1 MIFILAFKNEQKRI
15 VVAAFWDYIEITR
28 DEVPFTFSRPGITN
42 LYILSFFSF
51 FFWTSLPLL
60 THLFLLFARPPSNLT
75 ISPILGVKES
85 KKFPK
90 IKIPTLTCRWMVTAA
105 LSRVTSSFRSRYFFR
120 ATMPRNAAC
129 ILLAAF
135 TWFSSINKF
144 TSLAGTLSNIFSC
157 FCMDDLNSLILFCS
171 RANLRSSRRFPFSFV
186 RSLSKRRCLNFRWSR
201 MIPNSACLRRWR
213 CLEPR

>member
-15 VVAAFWDYIEITR
+15 VVAAFWDYIEITASS
-28 DEVPFTFSRPGITN
+28 FSPI
-42 LYILSFFSF
+42 FFSF
-51 FFWTSLPLL
+51 SHVPLQISPSLP
-60 THLFLLFARPPSNLT
+60 
-75 ISPILGVKES
+75 
-85 KKFPK
+85 KFPK

-120 ATMPRNAAC
+120 ATMSRNAAC

>member
-1 MIFILAFKNEQKRI
+1 MIFILAFKKWTKENCSGRI
-15 VVAAFWDYIEITR
+15 LRLQRITR

-42 LYILSFFSF
+42 LYILCFFV
-51 FFWTSLPLL
+51 FFWNSLPLL
-60 THLFLLFARPPSNLT
+60 THLFLLFARPPPNLT

-171 RANLRSSRRFPFSFV
+171 RANLRSSRRFPFSFT